1 MGININGPNVDRI
14 PNHAPNQSKNAR
26 NQLLS
31 IIDDEHDT
39 PIGYGYDPKVQH

>member
-1 MGININGPNVDRI
+1 MRMSVNINVPNVDRI
-14 PNHAPNQSKNAR
+14 PNHVPINEKQTGA
-26 NQLLS
+26 S